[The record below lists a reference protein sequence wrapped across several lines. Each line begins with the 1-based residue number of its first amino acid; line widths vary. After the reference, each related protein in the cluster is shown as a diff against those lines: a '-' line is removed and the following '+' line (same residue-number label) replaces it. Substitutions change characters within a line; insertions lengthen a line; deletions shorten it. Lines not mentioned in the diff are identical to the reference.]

1 MSQVAGATNWELR
14 RPALLYAPVQEELD
28 QVEILLRREL
38 RSDVVFVNDV
48 IRHSARIAGKRLR
61 PALLLLAAKATGS
74 VSEEHLVLSA
84 VVEMIHTATLIHDD
98 VLDEATLRRHVATV
112 NARWNNQTS
121 VLLGDYLFT
130 HAFYLASTLP
140 STYACRSIGQATNI
154 VCEGELRQTGNCGN
168 FEMTEREYLDIIQAK
183 TAALCSCCCALGAHF
198 AGAEPDLEASMA
210 QFGRDLGM
218 AFQIADD
225 LLDLLGDEQHA
236 GKSLGTDLAKR
247 KPTLPIIHLLQQVAC
262 DQRSELLTL
271 LASGDNGHQ
280 RDVRVWLDRFES
292 VSYARAVAESYANR
306 ARAQLADLPSSP
318 SKSIL
323 EDLTRFAAARQH

>member
-1 MSQVAGATNWELR
+1 MSQVAGATNTQLQP
-14 RPALLYAPVQEELD
+14 PALMYVPVQEELD
-28 QVEILLRREL
+28 QVEDLLRREL
-38 RSDVVFVNDV
+38 QSDFAFVNDV
-48 IRHSARIAGKRLR
+48 IRHSARMAGKRLR
-61 PALLLLAAKATGS
+61 PALLLLAAKATGG
-74 VSEEHLVLSA
+74 VSQEHVVLSA

-140 STYACRSIGQATNI
+140 STYACRSIGEATNI

-168 FEMTEREYLDIIQAK
+168 FEISEREYLDIIQAK

-198 AGAEPDLEASMA
+198 AGAEPELVSSMA

-225 LLDLLGDEQHA
+225 LLDLLGDEQRA

-247 KPTLPIIHLLQQVAC
+247 KPTLPIIHLLQHVES
-262 DQRSELLTL
+262 DQRAELLAL
-271 LASGDNGHQ
+271 LASVDNGHE
-280 RDVRVWLDRFES
+280 RKVRAWLERFES
-292 VSYARAVAESYANR
+292 LSYARSVAEHYANR
-306 ARAQLADLPSSP
+306 ARIQLTDLPPSP

-323 EDLTRFAAARQH
+323 QELTRFVAARQH